1 MALIDFDLKMQQQH
15 LGKKLIGVDEAGR
28 GPLAGPVC
36 AAACYIEPGL
46 YSHPLMQQIN
56 DSKKLSPKKREEIFK
71 ELITL
76 PIIFC
81 TGFASSEQ
89 IDKMNILQA
98 TFFAMRH
105 ALTKFAGQ
113 DIFVLVDGNRYISN
127 LKAPQQ
133 PIIKGDG
140 TSLCIAAAS
149 IIAKVSRDRFMDI
162 VAKKYPQYNFD
173 GHKGYGTQSH
183 VDAIK
188 KYGPCPQ
195 HRKTFEPIS
204 SLYGGL
210 FGKDFL

>member
-1 MALIDFDLKMQQQH
+1 MTLIDFDLNIKQQH
-15 LGKKLIGVDEAGR
+15 PDAKLVGVDEAGR

-36 AAACYIEPGL
+36 AAACYIDPSL
-46 YSHPLMQQIN
+46 YSHPLMKQIN
-56 DSKKLSPKKREEIFK
+56 DSKKLTPKKREIIFN
-71 ELITL
+71 ELMNL

-89 IDKMNILQA
+89 IDKLNILQA

-105 ALTKFAGQ
+105 ALTKFNGQ
-113 DIFVLVDGNRYISN
+113 NIFVMVDGNRLISN
-127 LKAPQQ
+127 LNCPQQ
-133 PIIKGDG
+133 TIVKGDG

-162 VAKKYPQYNFD
+162 VAKKYPQYNFAE
-173 GHKGYGTQSH
+173 HKGYGTQSH
-183 VDAIK
+183 IEAIK

-195 HRKTFEPIS
+195 HRKTFEPIA

-210 FGKDFL
+210 FGKPF

>member
-1 MALIDFDLKMQQQH
+1 MALIDFDLKMQQ
-15 LGKKLIGVDEAGR
+15 LYPSKKLIGIDEAGR

-36 AAACYIEPGL
+36 AAACYIGPDL

-56 DSKKLSPKKREEIFK
+56 DSKKLTPKKREKIFN

-76 PIIFC
+76 PIIYC
-81 TGFASSEQ
+81 TGFASSGQ
-89 IDKMNILQA
+89 IDKLNILQA

-105 ALTKFAGQ
+105 TLKKFEGQ
-113 DIFVLVDGNRYISN
+113 DIFVLVDGNRPIAQ
-127 LKAPQQ
+127 LKTPQQ

-162 VAKKYPQYNFD
+162 IAKKYPQYNFAE
-173 GHKGYGTQSH
+173 HKGYGTQSH
-183 VDAIK
+183 IEAIK

-195 HRKTFEPIS
+195 HRKTFEPLA

-210 FGKDFL
+210 FSKGF